1 MSSNQPFRI
10 TVDVNVRGAEQ
21 IKKTEEQIKRTGKTA
36 EQITER
42 TWSKFD
48 RFAKWAFMRIM
59 GLLGVMFVW
68 ERMWRTIA
76 EESVDVG
83 VLMDEWSIIVSDAL
97 MPLGETIANILD
109 TLTSFLEVMRD
120 LVERED
126 ALGMATRY
134 LLAVG
139 FTFFFLLER
148 LAMPILSLG
157 ITVGYLASGIGT
169 LSSKFK
175 ELLVSTKTV
184 SPELAR
190 LAQSMKITETSGKNL
205 VKLGI
210 TPSIL
215 STQELDSVVARYA
228 RGLERTDTRVQGF
241 VRSVRPLVKEQRRH
255 FQIIGG
261 LTDGFKKLGRR
272 FLENRKGSL
281 VFARGLTPVNKSMT
295 TTNTQFLVF
304 NKLSRKANRNMKTM
318 TRGIKR
324 LGKKAMIAGG
334 AIASIGMMLLFS
346 GEMGEYVSEIFEVI
360 GDILGEYFA
369 PVFEFILDILYS
381 IEDALGEN
389 TGFWS
394 LLASILGTVAGAAM
408 TVGGVLL
415 TLSGQPYIGVPL
427 ILAGGFLNLNNI
439 LALSKE
445 GLIELGKPFP
455 ELQAVANLTIN
466 ALKEYLSSFD
476 KKTEESEGIFEKLI
490 KTLMSV
496 PEKVAEP
503 WNTLSEFWSEIM
515 NSMYKKTQTTVLNI
529 LRELAKLRGEL
540 AGTVTK
546 IEAQRAIYLG
556 YRTTREFERAVSSGM
571 LRVMEWTRT
580 PTGALGY
587 VRPAGAK
594 WTPPPAQR
602 GGYVIEEGLAYLHP
616 AEIIVPYRE
625 PVPST
630 REIVINN
637 IFNVEATVREEADIY
652 RIAEELSRLQREG
665 V

>member
-1 MSSNQPFRI
+1 MSSSQPFRI

-109 TLTSFLEVMRD
+109 TLTPFLEVMRD

-169 LSSKFK
+169 LTAKMKSFLSS
-175 ELLVSTKTV
+175 
-184 SPELAR
+184 
-190 LAQSMKITETSGKNL
+190 SGKAVETTKQLAKNL
-205 VKLGI
+205 AENKKGSFALV
-210 TPSIL
+210 
-215 STQELDSVVARYA
+215 
-228 RGLERTDTRVQGF
+228 RGL
-241 VRSVRPLVKEQRRH
+241 
-255 FQIIGG
+255 I
-261 LTDGFKKLGRR
+261 
-272 FLENRKGSL
+272 
-281 VFARGLTPVNKSMT
+281 PVNNNMIE
-295 TTNTQFLVF
+295 TNTQFTVF
-304 NKLSRKANRNMKTM
+304 NKLGRKINRGVKGM
-318 TRGIKR
+318 TRGIKK

-334 AIASIGMMLLFS
+334 AIASLGMMFLFS
-346 GEMGEYVSEIFEVI
+346 GEMGEQVSETFDII
-360 GDILGEYFA
+360 GDILGDYFA
-369 PVFEFILDILYS
+369 PVFEFIQDILYD
-381 IEDALGEN
+381 IEDSLGES
-389 TGFWS
+389 TGLWA
-394 LLASILGTVAGAAM
+394 LLGDILGMVAGIGITLAGA
-408 TVGGVLL
+408 LL

-427 ILAGGFLNLNNI
+427 LLAGGFVDLRNVLT
-439 LALSKE
+439 LTKQ

-455 ELQAVANLTIN
+455 ELQALGQFTLATLNSSLQQLGITGTITSDSLR
-466 ALKEYLSSFD
+466 ASFFKLD
-476 KKTEESEGIFEKLI
+476 KKMDQSGVKIITIEDLFKGIPKNVE
-490 KTLMSV
+490 
-496 PEKVAEP
+496 EP
-503 WNTLSEFWSEIM
+503 WEGMLKTWGDIL
-515 NSMYKKTQTTVLNI
+515 KKMEDKTRVAVLNI
-529 LRELAKLRGEL
+529 LRELAKIRG
-540 AGTVTK
+540 GGVVTT
-546 IEAQRAIYLG
+546 IEAQRAVYLG
-556 YRTTREFERAVSSGM
+556 YRSYEEMVK
-571 LRVMEWTRT
+571 V
-580 PTGALGY
+580 PK
-587 VRPAGAK
+587 V
-594 WTPPPAQR
+594 QR
-602 GGYVIEEGLAYLHP
+602 GGFVERGGLAYLHP
-616 AEIIVPYRE
+616 AEIVVPYRE

-630 REIVINN
+630 GEIVINN

>member
-76 EESVDVG
+76 EESVDVA
-83 VLMDEWSIIVSDAL
+83 VLMDEWGIIVSDAL
-97 MPLGETIANILD
+97 LPLGETIANILD
-109 TLTSFLEVMRD
+109 TLTPFLEVMRD

-126 ALGMATRY
+126 ALGIATRY

-169 LSSKFK
+169 LTAKMKSFLSS
-175 ELLVSTKTV
+175 
-184 SPELAR
+184 
-190 LAQSMKITETSGKNL
+190 SGKAVETTKQLAKNL
-205 VKLGI
+205 AENKKGSFALV
-210 TPSIL
+210 
-215 STQELDSVVARYA
+215 
-228 RGLERTDTRVQGF
+228 RGL
-241 VRSVRPLVKEQRRH
+241 
-255 FQIIGG
+255 I
-261 LTDGFKKLGRR
+261 
-272 FLENRKGSL
+272 
-281 VFARGLTPVNKSMT
+281 PVNKNMIE
-295 TTNTQFLVF
+295 TNTQFTVF
-304 NKLSRKANRNMKTM
+304 NKLSRKINRGVKGM
-318 TRGIKR
+318 TRGIKK

-334 AIASIGMMLLFS
+334 AIASIGMMFLFS

-455 ELQAVANLTIN
+455 ELQAVGNLVIN

-476 KKTEESEGIFEKLI
+476 KKTEESEGKIESLTDLLKDIPEEVKTPWSLLLTLWENIMKGMFNTTSEWVEKI
-490 KTLMSV
+490 KQ
-496 PEKVAEP
+496 K
-503 WNTLSEFWSEIM
+503 
-515 NSMYKKTQTTVLNI
+515 
-529 LRELAKLRGEL
+529 LRELTGFQKKQTRLSINQLRELEQRRWQKTVILRGLE
-540 AGTVTK
+540 ATAPKMTWTITGTGT
-546 IEAQRAIYLG
+546 
-556 YRTTREFERAVSSGM
+556 
-571 LRVMEWTRT
+571 
-580 PTGALGY
+580 LGY